1 MSKNNTILLNPNLIR
16 YMAIDDTDV
25 SSIPVI
31 KVNAHNW
38 LYRLFHPN
46 AEPEYKYIIR
56 YNVFRHQ
63 FDYSIDSFFEDPDY
77 DKIYLRPLFIEGEL
91 QDEYLRIKPYVK
103 IWYDNNDCFRK
114 TFENE
119 LDRDQWLKETG
130 LDKVAETLIKV

>member
-1 MSKNNTILLNPNLIR
+1 M
-16 YMAIDDTDV
+16 
-25 SSIPVI
+25 
-31 KVNAHNW
+31 
-38 LYRLFHPN
+38 
-46 AEPEYKYIIR
+46 
-56 YNVFRHQ
+56 
-63 FDYSIDSFFEDPDY
+63 
-77 DKIYLRPLFIEGEL
+77 FIEGEL